1 MALNVLSST
10 YHEQCSPAIPSWL
23 CCSYHPEPLSWWYI
37 FSLPS
42 RSLHCGEGYSFVFKT
57 IRSIDTI
64 TLNYM
69 EALHMEY
76 ARLCLA
82 CQTPLTNKRSHAVT
96 CSGKC
101 RSKKWRAL
109 KEQSVLIPFRLPT
122 SLHTDL
128 FLAAYA
134 RNQGINTYLTRLVGD
149 HLANAH

>member
-1 MALNVLSST
+1 
-10 YHEQCSPAIPSWL
+10 
-23 CCSYHPEPLSWWYI
+23 
-37 FSLPS
+37 
-42 RSLHCGEGYSFVFKT
+42 
-57 IRSIDTI
+57 
-64 TLNYM
+64 
-69 EALHMEY
+69 MEY
-76 ARLCLA
+76 ARLCLV

-101 RSKKWRAL
+101 RSMKWRAL

-134 RNQGINTYLTRLVGD
+134 RDQGINTYLTRLVGD